1 MRQRASGDFS
11 EPLRFVWLF
20 AKESSLKGGEKEKKE
35 ILALLGAVGIL
46 AYLFFQALVMV
57 LQPLFN
63 ALSGKLH

>member
-1 MRQRASGDFS
+1 M
-11 EPLRFVWLF
+11 
-20 AKESSLKGGEKEKKE
+20 KE

-46 AYLFFQALVMV
+46 AYLLFQALVMV